1 MSKTFRLPPL
11 LTDESGEIR
20 RVGFEFE
27 VGNVGV
33 QTLAKGLSEKLGGE
47 LAKTSSFE
55 VVLRNSSLGNLKV
68 ERDTH
73 LLTSLAYRDWLTSL
87 GVDFSPGSEGERW
100 ESNVD
105 NLSRQLV
112 PCEIVTDPIPVTE
125 LGRLRELLEVVESL
139 EGQGT
144 QHSIYY
150 AFGLHI
156 NPAIPSAESNVL
168 LAYLQSFL
176 LLSDWIIEDAGT
188 DFTRRFFTKYIDP
201 FPKSYLELILHP
213 DYRPKL
219 TVLIEDYLWHNP
231 TRNRSLD
238 MLPIFLHLDEERVL
252 KKVKEGQKALLKPRP
267 AFHYRLPDCRVG
279 QPGWAMEDEWNRW
292 QLVEVLA
299 ADPEQ
304 RTKLLEAWQ
313 REQSKFRLSHR
324 SAWIEQVQDFVDSQ
338 TRSQQESEQQRSE
351 QQRRSEQPRSEQKR
365 SER

>member
-1 MSKTFRLPPL
+1 MDQPNVSMTKVFRLPPL
-11 LTDESGEIR
+11 LRNRDGEIR

-33 QTLAKGLSEKLGGE
+33 QTLACGLADKLGGE
-47 LAKTSSFE
+47 LDKSSSFE
-55 VVLRNSSLGNLKV
+55 VILRNSALGKLKV

-73 LLTSLAYRDWLTSL
+73 LLTSLAYRDWLSSL

-100 ESNVD
+100 ENNVD
-105 NLSRQLV
+105 KFSRQLV
-112 PCEIVTDPIPVTE
+112 PCEIVTDPIPLTE
-125 LGRLRELLEVVESL
+125 LARLHQLLDVIEAL

-144 QHSIYY
+144 QHYFYY
-150 AFGLHI
+150 AFGLHF
-156 NPAIPSAESNVL
+156 NPEIPSAEGSSL

-201 FPKSYLELILHP
+201 FPKSYVELVLHP
-213 DYRPKL
+213 DYNPSFSKL
-219 TVLIEDYLWHNP
+219 LDDYLWYNP

-238 MLPIFLHLDEERVL
+238 MLPVFAWLDAERVV
-252 KKVKEGQKALLKPRP
+252 KKVKESEKQLIKSRP

-299 ADPEQ
+299 AYPE
-304 RTKLLEAWQ
+304 RRSRLLQAWQ

-324 SAWIEQVQDFVDSQ
+324 SAWIEQIQDFVDSHLQ
-338 TRSQQESEQQRSE
+338 SH
-351 QQRRSEQPRSEQKR
+351 
-365 SER
+365 

>member
-1 MSKTFRLPPL
+1 M
-11 LTDESGEIR
+11 LTDEHGETR

-33 QTLAKGLSEKLGGE
+33 QTLAEGLAEKLGGQ

-55 VVLRNSSLGNLKV
+55 VVIRDCSLGDLKV

-73 LLTSLAYRDWLTSL
+73 LLTSLAYRDWLKSL

-100 ESNVD
+100 ENNVD
-105 NLSRQLV
+105 KLSRQLV

-125 LGRLRELLEVVESL
+125 LARLRELLQVVESL

-144 QHSIYY
+144 QHSFYY

-156 NPAIPSAESNVL
+156 NPAIPSAESRVL

-213 DYRPKL
+213 EYQPRL
-219 TVLIEDYLWHNP
+219 TGLIDDYLWHNP

-238 MLPIFLHLDEERVL
+238 MLPIFAALDKERVL
-252 KKVKEGQKALLKPRP
+252 KRVKEAQKALIKPRP

-279 QPGWAMEDEWNRW
+279 QPGWTMEDEWNRW

-299 ADPEQ
+299 ADAEQ
-304 RTKLLEAWQ
+304 RENLLEAWQ
-313 REQSKFRLSHR
+313 REQAKFRLSHR
-324 SAWIEQVQDFVDSQ
+324 SAWIEQVQDFVEAQ
-338 TRSQQESEQQRSE
+338 TRSEQGETE
-351 QQRRSEQPRSEQKR
+351 QKMQTTQRRPEA
-365 SER
+365 